1 MKQLFIPVL
10 ILLTGIFSFAQ
21 NTLTP
26 VESHID
32 DAFHLMWL
40 TNEQIKNNDLQNEQI
55 LNLVNVHLTD
65 SILKK
70 KTQYHRAL
78 AAGWILNALGI
89 NWYSVTGKKEK
100 FVGTAYHNIAVS
112 DKELFTE
119 YDLNIDLFAHIP
131 EFYEKSVTCY
141 AAMKRKARRLPDSE
155 FEKPQYAPA
164 SPSNLDKLRMHCE
177 HTPDKLTREIM
188 NDAFLP
194 TEGEYNFA
202 NHPKFLDPN
211 PTLWLS

>member
-177 HTPDKLTREIM
+177 HTPDKLTRV
-188 NDAFLP
+188 
-194 TEGEYNFA
+194 
-202 NHPKFLDPN
+202 
-211 PTLWLS
+211 S

>member
-100 FVGTAYHNIAVS
+100 SLV
-112 DKELFTE
+112 KELLVLVLQCQVPPCGMRF
-119 YDLNIDLFAHIP
+119 D
-131 EFYEKSVTCY
+131 
-141 AAMKRKARRLPDSE
+141 
-155 FEKPQYAPA
+155 
-164 SPSNLDKLRMHCE
+164 
-177 HTPDKLTREIM
+177 
-188 NDAFLP
+188 
-194 TEGEYNFA
+194 
-202 NHPKFLDPN
+202 
-211 PTLWLS
+211 